1 MAQSKYLTAPIATT
15 KVPPGIPYILAN
27 EAAERFAFYGMNF
40 ILVTFMTQHL
50 LAPGGEKAPMSDNQA
65 TEVYHWFKAAVYAIP
80 LVGAFLSDL
89 WLGKFKTIIIF
100 SIVYCAGCAALVVD
114 QTRTGLYAT
123 LVLVAIGSGMIKPC
137 VSANVGDQFGKSN
150 KHLLARVYSFF
161 YFSINFGAFISPLIT
176 PVLLKLYGPV
186 PAFGLLAVMM
196 LLATIVFWAGRR
208 KYVHVPAAGRA
219 FLKETFS
226 AEGVRAVCKL
236 LIIFLFV
243 AVFFAL
249 FEQTGST
256 WIIQAGKMDLHLLG
270 FECDLSNLNLPQPY
284 AGWLNAVVNYRWEP
298 SQLTSMNSLFIMLLI
313 PICSYGIYPAINKVF
328 PLTPLRKMSIGL
340 FLTVV
345 AFAIPAWAQARID
358 AGQTPGSPWQ
368 ILAYLV
374 ISLAEVMV
382 SITALEFSYTH
393 APPKMK
399 SFLSGIYLVSIAVG
413 NTFTAVVNKVI
424 QRPDG
429 TSRLTGAD
437 YYRFF
442 TAVMLAAAVLFIFV
456 AKAYREKT
464 YIQDE
469 APAET
474 APETA

>member
-1 MAQSKYLTAPIATT
+1 
-15 KVPPGIPYILAN
+15 
-27 EAAERFAFYGMNF
+27 
-40 ILVTFMTQHL
+40 
-50 LAPGGEKAPMSDNQA
+50 
-65 TEVYHWFKAAVYAIP
+65 
-80 LVGAFLSDL
+80 
-89 WLGKFKTIIIF
+89 
-100 SIVYCAGCAALVVD
+100 
-114 QTRTGLYAT
+114 
-123 LVLVAIGSGMIKPC
+123 
-137 VSANVGDQFGKSN
+137 
-150 KHLLARVYSFF
+150 
-161 YFSINFGAFISPLIT
+161 
-176 PVLLKLYGPV
+176 
-186 PAFGLLAVMM
+186 
-196 LLATIVFWAGRR
+196 
-208 KYVHVPAAGRA
+208 
-219 FLKETFS
+219 
-226 AEGVRAVCKL
+226 
-236 LIIFLFV
+236 
-243 AVFFAL
+243 
-249 FEQTGST
+249 
-256 WIIQAGKMDLHLLG
+256 
-270 FECDLSNLNLPQPY
+270 
-284 AGWLNAVVNYRWEP
+284 
-298 SQLTSMNSLFIMLLI
+298 MNSLFIMLLI

-437 YYRFF
+437 YYWFF